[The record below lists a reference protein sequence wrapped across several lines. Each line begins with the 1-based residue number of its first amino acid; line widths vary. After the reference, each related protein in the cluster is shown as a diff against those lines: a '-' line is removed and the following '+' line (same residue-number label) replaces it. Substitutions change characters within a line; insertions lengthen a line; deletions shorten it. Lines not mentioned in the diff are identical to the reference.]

1 MRTYLRCWKGNVA
14 LCLWAVAFTYGIA
27 SSAGAWSAFE
37 RVPATAAGN
46 FGVPVPGVEMGD
58 RLVLANEPK
67 TQAEVWL
74 EFDLRTVEVR
84 RTPLARLSLQLEKCE
99 VHRPGEPA
107 SVERGALHLFLQDN
121 ETGEQLAGSSHLKPG
136 GTLNTYPV
144 DVTDA
149 VNAVL
154 ALPKDKRIARLVV
167 RMAGKP
173 IPYEVYTMVEARPVL
188 EIASAERWEDD
199 WEKRVEP
206 LISGNRVYREACLA
220 LADTIEKETVLPLL
234 FPASRI
240 DEVIVL
246 GTGVRLKEGQDWSLC
261 GEQLVLPPG
270 SRAPVQLRSEFFLTT
285 RKDKNGVVSD
295 VRSAIKLQERGWY
308 HERQIEVTYVPAER
322 SSIWPPPRSRLQNL
336 PRTERLLKEKRPL
349 TVVLFGDS
357 ISAGYNASKID
368 GVWPY
373 QPAFGELVIKK
384 LRAVYGAPITFMNHA
399 RGGGTSAHA
408 TTQADAQVAW
418 FKPDLVLLAYGMNDR
433 SEKRRAH
440 HRANLEK
447 IIDIVRA
454 RSPETEFVVIT
465 PMVNNPLQPTG
476 LDPIRFIRD
485 AALKVDRPGIAFV
498 DMTATQ
504 LAMLERK
511 PYLDFSGNGANHPND
526 FLMRIYAQR
535 ILEVLCP

>member
-1 MRTYLRCWKGNVA
+1 MVVTGGL
-14 LCLWAVAFTYGIA
+14 T
-27 SSAGAWSAFE
+27 SSAWAWSAFE

-46 FGVPVPGVEMGD
+46 FGAPVPGVEAGD
-58 RLVLANEPK
+58 PLILANEPQ
-67 TQAEVWL
+67 TQAGAWL
-74 EFDLRTVEVR
+74 EFDLRAVETG
-84 RTPLARLSLQLEKCE
+84 RTPLARLSLQLERRE
-99 VHRPGEPA
+99 VKRPGEAA
-107 SVERGALHLFLQDN
+107 SVERGALHLFLQGGDH
-121 ETGEQLAGSSHLKPG
+121 GERLAGSSHLKPG
-136 GTLNTYPV
+136 GTLATYPV
-144 DVTDA
+144 DITDA
-149 VNAVL
+149 INAVL
-154 ALPKDKRIARLVV
+154 ALPKDKRLARIAVRL
-167 RMAGKP
+167 AGKP
-173 IPYEVYTMVEARPVL
+173 IPYEVYALVEARPVL
-188 EIASAERWEDD
+188 EVASAERWEDD
-199 WEKRVEP
+199 WEQRLEP
-206 LISGNRVYREACLA
+206 LISGKRVYREACLA
-220 LADTIEKETVLPLL
+220 LANTRETETVLPLL
-234 FPASRI
+234 FPASRVE
-240 DEVIVL
+240 EVIAL
-246 GTGVRLKEGQDWSLC
+246 GTGVKLKEGRDWILLSGTLI
-261 GEQLVLPPG
+261 LPPG
-270 SRAPVQLRSEFFLTT
+270 SEAPVQLRSEFFLTT
-285 RKDKNGVVSD
+285 RKDKSGAVSE
-295 VRSAIKLQERGWY
+295 VRSAIKLQEGGWY

-322 SSIWPPPRSRLQNL
+322 SPVWPPPRSRLQDL

-349 TVVLFGDS
+349 NVILFGDS

-373 QPAFGELVIKK
+373 QPAYGELVIRK

-433 SEKRRAH
+433 SDERRVH

-476 LDPIRFIRD
+476 LDPIRFIRK
-485 AALKVDRPGIAFV
+485 AALQVDRPGIAFV
-498 DMTATQ
+498 DITAAQ